1 MARIQIA
8 PQGWSAGD
16 GTPLTSTFPALLE
29 IQVYDGATLRKQAT
43 VGAEKLV
50 VIRDGE
56 HLEIYVN
63 SKLLYKYV
71 SGDTYGAG
79 TVAASSTE
87 MYYYIVTIYAAE
99 V

>member
-8 PQGWSAGD
+8 PGGWKSGD

-71 SGDTYGAG
+71 FGDSYDAG

-87 MYYYIVTIYAAE
+87 MYTYIVAIYAAE

>member
-8 PQGWSAGD
+8 PGGWKSGD
-16 GTPLTSTFPALLE
+16 GTNLNSTFPALLE

-71 SGDTYGAG
+71 FGDSS
-79 TVAASSTE
+79 VAASSTE
-87 MYYYIVTIYAAE
+87 MYNYIVAIYVGE